1 LCLLLVACFAISS
14 LFFVIANA
22 SAPTILADAP
32 YPIMPANTAAP
43 AILTQALSPVMQA
56 NSSAPTLLANNLL
69 TTMFAHAAA
78 LTARASAESPHVLA
92 DVSAKSFPDFFLVD
106 LRSRLS
112 VSVKQIN
119 ALAVQIVDQVL

>member
-1 LCLLLVACFAISS
+1 M
-14 LFFVIANA
+14 
-22 SAPTILADAP
+22 LAKA
-32 YPIMPANTAAP
+32 AAP
-43 AILTQALSPVMQA
+43 ALLALALPPAMLTKAA
-56 NSSAPTLLANNLL
+56 APTLLANNLL